1 MLKTKKALYF
11 VLFLCGNIFFH
22 LENFRY
28 NQPSTTTS
36 GIAPT
41 SSMPVWGVNQNEIS
55 HYLAARLNG
64 SPLSNERKHI
74 VSLQPGL
81 LRSAELSWV
90 ESSHSAAARHRTG
103 CCHFY
108 HRHHLYYRRHYRR
121 HPKNGFHPLCTL
133 CSSSI
138 AYCTYNFPWLESTV
152 DITDGSNHVF
162 NMH

>member
-1 MLKTKKALYF
+1 M
-11 VLFLCGNIFFH
+11 VLFLCGNNFFH

-81 LRSAELSWV
+81 LRSAELSRV
-90 ESSHSAAARHRTG
+90 EPFHRRSPSSHRMLP
-103 CCHFY
+103 F
-108 HRHHLYYRRHYRR
+108 L
-121 HPKNGFHPLCTL
+121 
-133 CSSSI
+133 SSSSSLLPSTLSSSSKKWFSPPLHSMQQQHCI
-138 AYCTYNFPWLESTV
+138 LYVQFPMIRINS
-152 DITDGSNHVF
+152 
-162 NMH
+162 